1 MLLYPNGDKYVGLHL
16 DNNKHGLGVMT
27 FKNGTKYDGSWLN
40 GKPHGEGVFT
50 TTSGSLRG
58 RWENG

>member
-1 MLLYPNGDKYVGLHL
+1 
-16 DNNKHGLGVMT
+16 MT
-27 FKNGTKYDGSWLN
+27 FKNGTKYDGAWLN

-50 TTSGSLRG
+50 TKSGSLRG